1 MSCKD
6 PYACGPQCSCDPCDK
21 PRPLEIVVTA
31 GPPQG
36 EPDPCD
42 NLPVAY
48 DAKNGCFY
56 LWEENTG
63 WFEASGISFEVQDTD
78 PSGTGDRLVL
88 RKCGANTV
96 FFNSRNTAARL
107 EHRGTSDNDG
117 AEWLVIEQTHGS
129 DVEVNLSDLDSYV
142 TNLELN
148 NANRVLTLT
157 QNQGKPNQT
166 VDLTYLK
173 ITATD
178 GTITGNGLDGNP
190 LSVNWDAICPGSDTV
205 AEVPNDAMMLYC
217 SAGNVEKTNFI
228 NAVRKIV
235 SESCFQIADFGEQ
248 CSVGN
253 QVVAYHEDGDPPD
266 CFRLARVD
274 EATLPQMNGAYAFVN
289 DGKPDN
295 TTGYV
300 LPDDFPNPTL
310 YYNRAN
316 YQADGGTDPN
326 DRSGI
331 DEATIQNSLIARGEF
346 ENPCQQAYT
355 FEGSANFAKEAT
367 AEDAY
372 QKTAAVSYRWRV
384 NGGAWNYPYVAA
396 TGLVVDF
403 GGQEAIRGQYT
414 FGPIALGLAPGT
426 VEMEVF
432 YIAEQTGNAKFI
444 ANTRVP
450 GAGFGAHNPEFTL
463 RKRV

>member
-78 PSGTGDRLVL
+78 PNGTGDRLVL
-88 RKCGANTV
+88 TKCGDNTV

-117 AEWLVIEQTHGS
+117 AEWLVIEQTHGPA
-129 DVEVNLSDLDSYV
+129 VEVNLSDLDSYV
-142 TNLELN
+142 TALSLN
-148 NANRVLTLT
+148 NGNHVLTLT

-166 VDLTYLK
+166 VNLTYLK
-173 ITATD
+173 QTETD
-178 GTITGNGLDGNP
+178 NTITGDGTADDP
-190 LSVNWDAICPGSDTV
+190 LSVNWDAICAGSDTV
-205 AEVPNDAMMLYC
+205 AEVPDNALVIYC
-217 SAGNVEKTNFI
+217 SGGQVEKTDFGD
-228 NAVRKIV
+228 AVSKIV
-235 SESCFQIADFGEQ
+235 AESCFAIADFGEQ
-248 CSVGN
+248 CSTAN
-253 QVVAYHEDGDPPD
+253 NVVAYREDSDPAG
-266 CFRLARVD
+266 CFRLAMVD
-274 EATLPQMNGAYAFVN
+274 EATIPRAQGAYAFVN

-295 TTGYV
+295 TTGYL
-300 LPDDFPNPTL
+300 LPDDFPDPTN
-310 YYNRAN
+310 YYNIADFR
-316 YQADGGTDPN
+316 ADGGTDPN

-331 DEATIQNSLIARGEF
+331 DEAKVSNSLIARVEF
-346 ENPCQQAYT
+346 ENPCDQAYE
-355 FEGSANFAKEAT
+355 FFGSANFAREAT

-372 QKTAAVSYRWRV
+372 QKLANISYRYRV
-384 NGGAWNYPYVAA
+384 NGGAWTYPFTPA
-396 TGLVVDF
+396 TGEVRAF
-403 GGQEAIRGQYT
+403 GGQEAIRGTYE
-414 FGPIALGLAPGT
+414 FGSIGLGLNAGT

-432 YIAEQTGNAKFI
+432 YLAEQTGNAKFQ
-444 ANTRVP
+444 ANKFVP
-450 GAGFGAHNPEFTL
+450 GAGFGAHNPNFTL
-463 RKRV
+463 AKRV